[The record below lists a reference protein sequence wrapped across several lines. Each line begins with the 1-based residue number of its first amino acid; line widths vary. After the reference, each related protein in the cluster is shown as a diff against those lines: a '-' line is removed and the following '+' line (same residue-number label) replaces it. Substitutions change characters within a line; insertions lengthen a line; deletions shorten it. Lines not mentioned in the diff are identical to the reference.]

1 MKSNT
6 FLEEKI
12 QLCIYMKILRVLV
25 VIVAFAVS
33 SFSVYGQSTSGEST
47 LSVVQAII
55 IGNDTVPFFVLPT
68 YYCYPPLK
76 FKNKKEEQFYWRTVR
91 DVKVVL
97 PYVRHIRRVMEKTN
111 EALMSMPD
119 KASRDAYMKNFEK
132 RIYKENETKFKDLT
146 LNQGKL
152 IIRLLDRETN
162 NTSYE
167 LIKAYRGSFSAGFW
181 QVFALVLG
189 ADLKTKYGTKE
200 EDAVIERVIVLV
212 EAGQL

>member
-1 MKSNT
+1 
-6 FLEEKI
+6 
-12 QLCIYMKILRVLV
+12 MKIFKALV
-25 VIVAFAVS
+25 VVVAFAVS
-33 SFSVYGQSTSGEST
+33 GFSVYGQSTSGEST

-55 IGNDTVPFFVLPT
+55 VGNDTIPFFVLPT

-97 PYVRHIRRVMEKTN
+97 PYVRHIRKVMEKTN

>member
-1 MKSNT
+1 
-6 FLEEKI
+6 
-12 QLCIYMKILRVLV
+12 MKILKILV
-25 VIVAFAVS
+25 VIMAFAVS

-55 IGNDTVPFFVLPT
+55 VGSDTIPFFVLPT
-68 YYCYPPLK
+68 YYCYPPLR

>member
-1 MKSNT
+1 
-6 FLEEKI
+6 
-12 QLCIYMKILRVLV
+12 MKILKILV
-25 VIVAFAVS
+25 VIIAFAVS
-33 SFSVYGQSTSGEST
+33 SFSVYGQSNSAEPA

-55 IGNDTVPFFVLPT
+55 VGNDTIPFFVLPT

-97 PYVRHIRRVMEKTN
+97 PYVRHIRKVMEKTN

-119 KASRDAYMKNFEK
+119 KASRNAYMKNFEK

>member
-1 MKSNT
+1 
-6 FLEEKI
+6 
-12 QLCIYMKILRVLV
+12 MKILKILV
-25 VIVAFAVS
+25 VIMAFTVS
-33 SFSVYGQSTSGEST
+33 SFSVYGQSNSAEPA

-55 IGNDTVPFFVLPT
+55 VGNDTIPFFVLPT

-97 PYVRHIRRVMEKTN
+97 PYVRHIRKVMEKTN

>member
-1 MKSNT
+1 
-6 FLEEKI
+6 
-12 QLCIYMKILRVLV
+12 MKILKILV
-25 VIVAFAVS
+25 VIMAFTVS
-33 SFSVYGQSTSGEST
+33 SFSVYGQSTYGEST

-55 IGNDTVPFFVLPT
+55 VGNDTIPFFVLPT

-97 PYVRHIRRVMEKTN
+97 PYVRHIRMVMEKTN

>member
-1 MKSNT
+1 
-6 FLEEKI
+6 
-12 QLCIYMKILRVLV
+12 MKIFRVLV
-25 VIVAFAVS
+25 VVVAFAVS
-33 SFSVYGQSTSGEST
+33 GFSVYGQSTSGEST

-55 IGNDTVPFFVLPT
+55 IGNDTVPYFVLPT

-97 PYVRHIRRVMEKTN
+97 PYVRHIRKVMEKTN

-167 LIKAYRGSFSAGFW
+167 LIKAYRGSFSTGFW

-189 ADLKTKYGTKE
+189 AALKPKYGTKE

>member
-1 MKSNT
+1 
-6 FLEEKI
+6 
-12 QLCIYMKILRVLV
+12 MKILKILV
-25 VIVAFAVS
+25 VIMAFVVS

-55 IGNDTVPFFVLPT
+55 VGSDTIPFFVLPT
-68 YYCYPPLK
+68 YYCYPPLR

-97 PYVRHIRRVMEKTN
+97 PYVRHIRKVMEKTN

>member
-1 MKSNT
+1 
-6 FLEEKI
+6 
-12 QLCIYMKILRVLV
+12 MKILRVLV

-55 IGNDTVPFFVLPT
+55 IGNDTVPYFVLPT

>member
-1 MKSNT
+1 
-6 FLEEKI
+6 
-12 QLCIYMKILRVLV
+12 MKIFRVLV
-25 VIVAFAVS
+25 VVAAFTVG
-33 SFSVYGQSTSGEST
+33 SFSVYGQSNSAGPA

-55 IGNDTVPFFVLPT
+55 VGNDTIPFFVLPT

-97 PYVRHIRRVMEKTN
+97 PYVRHIRKVMEKTN

>member
-1 MKSNT
+1 
-6 FLEEKI
+6 
-12 QLCIYMKILRVLV
+12 MKIFRVLV
-25 VIVAFAVS
+25 VVVAFAVS
-33 SFSVYGQSTSGEST
+33 GFSVYGQSNSAEPA

-55 IGNDTVPFFVLPT
+55 VGNDTIPFFVLPT

-97 PYVRHIRRVMEKTN
+97 PYVRHIRKVMDKTN

>member
-1 MKSNT
+1 
-6 FLEEKI
+6 
-12 QLCIYMKILRVLV
+12 MKIFRVLV
-25 VIVAFAVS
+25 VVAAFAVG
-33 SFSVYGQSTSGEST
+33 SFSVYGQSNSAEPA

-55 IGNDTVPFFVLPT
+55 VGNDTIPFFVLPT

-97 PYVRHIRRVMEKTN
+97 PYVRHIRKVMDKTN

-152 IIRLLDRETN
+152 IIRLLD
-162 NTSYE
+162 
-167 LIKAYRGSFSAGFW
+167 K
-181 QVFALVLG
+181 
-189 ADLKTKYGTKE
+189 KTKDRKS
-200 EDAVIERVIVLV
+200 VV
-212 EAGQL
+212 

>member
-1 MKSNT
+1 
-6 FLEEKI
+6 
-12 QLCIYMKILRVLV
+12 MKILKILV
-25 VIVAFAVS
+25 VIMAFAVG
-33 SFSVYGQSTSGEST
+33 SFSVYGQSNSAEPA

-55 IGNDTVPFFVLPT
+55 VGNDTIPFFVLPT

-97 PYVRHIRRVMEKTN
+97 PYVRHIRKVMEKTN

-146 LNQGKL
+146 LNQGKH
-152 IIRLLDRETN
+152 IIRLHDRETN

>member
-1 MKSNT
+1 
-6 FLEEKI
+6 
-12 QLCIYMKILRVLV
+12 MKILKILV
-25 VIVAFAVS
+25 VIMAFVVS

-55 IGNDTVPFFVLPT
+55 VGSDTIPFFVLPT
-68 YYCYPPLK
+68 YYCYPPLR

>member
-1 MKSNT
+1 
-6 FLEEKI
+6 
-12 QLCIYMKILRVLV
+12 MKILKVLV
-25 VIVAFAVS
+25 VIMAFAVS

-55 IGNDTVPFFVLPT
+55 IGNDTVPYFVLPT

>member
-1 MKSNT
+1 
-6 FLEEKI
+6 
-12 QLCIYMKILRVLV
+12 MKILKILV
-25 VIVAFAVS
+25 VIMAFAVS

-55 IGNDTVPFFVLPT
+55 VGNDTIPFFVLPT
-68 YYCYPPLK
+68 YYCYPPLR

>member
-1 MKSNT
+1 
-6 FLEEKI
+6 
-12 QLCIYMKILRVLV
+12 MKILKILV
-25 VIVAFAVS
+25 VIMAFAVS

-55 IGNDTVPFFVLPT
+55 VGSDTIPFFVLPT

-97 PYVRHIRRVMEKTN
+97 PYVRHIRKVMEKTN

>member
-1 MKSNT
+1 
-6 FLEEKI
+6 
-12 QLCIYMKILRVLV
+12 MKILKILV
-25 VIVAFAVS
+25 VIMAFVVS

-55 IGNDTVPFFVLPT
+55 IGNDTVPYFVLPT

>member
-1 MKSNT
+1 
-6 FLEEKI
+6 
-12 QLCIYMKILRVLV
+12 MKILKILV
-25 VIVAFAVS
+25 VIMAFAVS
-33 SFSVYGQSTSGEST
+33 SFSVYGQSNSAEPA

-55 IGNDTVPFFVLPT
+55 VGNDTIPFFVLPT

-97 PYVRHIRRVMEKTN
+97 PYVRHIRKVMDKTN

>member
-1 MKSNT
+1 
-6 FLEEKI
+6 
-12 QLCIYMKILRVLV
+12 MKIFRVLV
-25 VIVAFAVS
+25 VVAAFTVG
-33 SFSVYGQSTSGEST
+33 SFSVYGQSNSAEPA

-55 IGNDTVPFFVLPT
+55 VGNDTIPFFVLPT

-97 PYVRHIRRVMEKTN
+97 PYVRHIRKVMEKTN

>member
-1 MKSNT
+1 
-6 FLEEKI
+6 
-12 QLCIYMKILRVLV
+12 MKIFRVLV
-25 VIVAFAVS
+25 VVVAFTVS
-33 SFSVYGQSTSGEST
+33 GFSVYGQSTSGEST

-55 IGNDTVPFFVLPT
+55 IGNDTVPYFVLPT

-97 PYVRHIRRVMEKTN
+97 PYVRHIRKVMDKTN

-181 QVFALVLG
+181 QVFAVVLG

>member
-1 MKSNT
+1 
-6 FLEEKI
+6 
-12 QLCIYMKILRVLV
+12 MKILKILV
-25 VIVAFAVS
+25 VIMAFTVS
-33 SFSVYGQSTSGEST
+33 SFSVYGQSNSAEPA

-55 IGNDTVPFFVLPT
+55 VGNDTIPYFVLPT

-97 PYVRHIRRVMEKTN
+97 PYVRHIRKVMEKTN

>member
-1 MKSNT
+1 
-6 FLEEKI
+6 
-12 QLCIYMKILRVLV
+12 MKIFRVLV
-25 VIVAFAVS
+25 VVVAFAVS
-33 SFSVYGQSTSGEST
+33 GFSVYGQSTSGAST

-55 IGNDTVPFFVLPT
+55 IGNDTVPYFVLPT

-200 EDAVIERVIVLV
+200 EDTVIERVIVLV

>member
-1 MKSNT
+1 
-6 FLEEKI
+6 
-12 QLCIYMKILRVLV
+12 MKIFRVLV
-25 VIVAFAVS
+25 VVAAFTVG
-33 SFSVYGQSTSGEST
+33 SFSVYGQSNSAEPA

-55 IGNDTVPFFVLPT
+55 VGNDTIPFFVLPT

-97 PYVRHIRRVMEKTN
+97 PYVRHIRKVMEKTN

-181 QVFALVLG
+181 QVFAVVLG

>member
-1 MKSNT
+1 
-6 FLEEKI
+6 
-12 QLCIYMKILRVLV
+12 MKIFRVLV
-25 VIVAFAVS
+25 VVVAFAMS
-33 SFSVYGQSTSGEST
+33 GFSVYGQSTSGEST

-55 IGNDTVPFFVLPT
+55 IGNDTVPYFVLPT

-97 PYVRHIRRVMEKTN
+97 PYVRHIRKVMEKTN

>member
-1 MKSNT
+1 
-6 FLEEKI
+6 
-12 QLCIYMKILRVLV
+12 MKILKILV
-25 VIVAFAVS
+25 VIMAFAVS
-33 SFSVYGQSTSGEST
+33 SFSVYGQSTYGEST

-55 IGNDTVPFFVLPT
+55 IGNDTVPYFVLPT

-97 PYVRHIRRVMEKTN
+97 PYVRHIRRVREKTN

>member
-1 MKSNT
+1 
-6 FLEEKI
+6 
-12 QLCIYMKILRVLV
+12 MKILKVLV
-25 VIVAFAVS
+25 VIMAFAVS
-33 SFSVYGQSTSGEST
+33 SFSVYGQSTSGGST

-55 IGNDTVPFFVLPT
+55 IGNDTVPYFVLPT

>member
-1 MKSNT
+1 
-6 FLEEKI
+6 
-12 QLCIYMKILRVLV
+12 MKIFKALV
-25 VIVAFAVS
+25 VVVAFAVS
-33 SFSVYGQSTSGEST
+33 GFSVYGQSTSGEST

-55 IGNDTVPFFVLPT
+55 IGNDTVPYFVLPT

>member
-1 MKSNT
+1 
-6 FLEEKI
+6 
-12 QLCIYMKILRVLV
+12 MKILKILV
-25 VIVAFAVS
+25 VIMAFTVS
-33 SFSVYGQSTSGEST
+33 SFSVYGQSNSAEPA

-55 IGNDTVPFFVLPT
+55 VGNDTIPFFVLPT

-97 PYVRHIRRVMEKTN
+97 PYVRHIRKVMEKTN
-111 EALMSMPD
+111 EALMSMPN

>member
-1 MKSNT
+1 
-6 FLEEKI
+6 
-12 QLCIYMKILRVLV
+12 MKIFRVLV
-25 VIVAFAVS
+25 VVVAFAMS
-33 SFSVYGQSTSGEST
+33 GFSVYGQSTSGEST

-55 IGNDTVPFFVLPT
+55 IGNDTVPYFVLPT

-97 PYVRHIRRVMEKTN
+97 PYVRHIRKVMDKTN

>member
-1 MKSNT
+1 
-6 FLEEKI
+6 
-12 QLCIYMKILRVLV
+12 MKIFRVLV
-25 VIVAFAVS
+25 VVVAFAMS
-33 SFSVYGQSTSGEST
+33 GFSVYGQSTSGEST

-55 IGNDTVPFFVLPT
+55 IGNDTVPYFVLPT

-97 PYVRHIRRVMEKTN
+97 PYVRHIRRVMERTN

>member
-1 MKSNT
+1 
-6 FLEEKI
+6 
-12 QLCIYMKILRVLV
+12 MKILKILV
-25 VIVAFAVS
+25 VIMAFAVS

-55 IGNDTVPFFVLPT
+55 IGNDTVPYFVLPT

-97 PYVRHIRRVMEKTN
+97 PYVRHIRKVMEKTN

-181 QVFALVLG
+181 QIFALVLG

>member
-1 MKSNT
+1 
-6 FLEEKI
+6 
-12 QLCIYMKILRVLV
+12 MKILKILV
-25 VIVAFAVS
+25 VIMAFAVS
-33 SFSVYGQSTSGEST
+33 SFSVYGQSNSAEPA

-55 IGNDTVPFFVLPT
+55 VGNDTIPFFVLPT

-97 PYVRHIRRVMEKTN
+97 PYVRHIRKVMEKTN

>member
-1 MKSNT
+1 
-6 FLEEKI
+6 
-12 QLCIYMKILRVLV
+12 MKIFRVLV
-25 VIVAFAVS
+25 VVVAFAMS
-33 SFSVYGQSTSGEST
+33 GFSVYGQSTSGEST

-55 IGNDTVPFFVLPT
+55 IGNDTVPYFVLPT

-181 QVFALVLG
+181 QAFALVLG

>member
-1 MKSNT
+1 
-6 FLEEKI
+6 
-12 QLCIYMKILRVLV
+12 MKIFRVLV
-25 VIVAFAVS
+25 VVVFAVG
-33 SFSVYGQSTSGEST
+33 SFSVYGQSNSAEPA

-55 IGNDTVPFFVLPT
+55 VGNDTIPFFVLPT

-97 PYVRHIRRVMEKTN
+97 PYVRHIRKVMDKTN

>member
-1 MKSNT
+1 
-6 FLEEKI
+6 
-12 QLCIYMKILRVLV
+12 MKILKILV
-25 VIVAFAVS
+25 VIMAFVVS

-55 IGNDTVPFFVLPT
+55 VGNDTIPFFVLPT

-97 PYVRHIRRVMEKTN
+97 PYVRHIRKVMEKTN

>member
-1 MKSNT
+1 
-6 FLEEKI
+6 
-12 QLCIYMKILRVLV
+12 MKILKILV
-25 VIVAFAVS
+25 VIMAFAVS
-33 SFSVYGQSTSGEST
+33 SFSVYGQSNSAEPA

-55 IGNDTVPFFVLPT
+55 VGNDTIPFFVLPT

-97 PYVRHIRRVMEKTN
+97 PYVRHIRKVMEKTN

-200 EDAVIERVIVLV
+200 EDTVIERVIVLV

>member
-1 MKSNT
+1 
-6 FLEEKI
+6 
-12 QLCIYMKILRVLV
+12 MKILKILV
-25 VIVAFAVS
+25 VIMAFAVS

-55 IGNDTVPFFVLPT
+55 VGNDTIPFFVLPT

-97 PYVRHIRRVMEKTN
+97 PYVRHIRKVMEKTN